1 MNMEGLVPETTD
13 LSSWLLDFSAAKS
26 LTMCTGNVVRRSNST
41 RRHPV
46 TPEQEILDC
55 IKAALGEWVSKINRD
70 QVELKALAEHAVCSL
85 MQDNERIGAKERED
99 IKLSAK
105 LFIYRFEPGMIK
117 ESASRACLELGV
129 TQLDSVILALP
140 PLSGGECR
148 SLEELQPPWEE
159 MEALVQEKKVSSIGV
174 SDLDHQLLE
183 ALCLKAQVQPS
194 SCQVNLASCCV
205 IPPDLTTFASEN
217 NIQLLTHNDPTD
229 ILPLGPF
236 QDALGASV
244 RGPGTA
250 QWAPRWILRYSAI
263 IKNRG
268 IIKSKGY
275 VVKAERAAGH
285 Y

>member
-1 MNMEGLVPETTD
+1 MNMEGLVPEMTD
-13 LSSWLLDFSAAKS
+13 LSSRLLDFSVAKS
-26 LTMCTGNVVRRSNST
+26 LTMCTGNVVRRCNST

-99 IKLSAK
+99 IKLS
-105 LFIYRFEPGMIK
+105 
-117 ESASRACLELGV
+117 ACLELGV

-244 RGPGTA
+244 QGPGTA

-275 VVKAERAAGH
+275 VVKAERAAAH